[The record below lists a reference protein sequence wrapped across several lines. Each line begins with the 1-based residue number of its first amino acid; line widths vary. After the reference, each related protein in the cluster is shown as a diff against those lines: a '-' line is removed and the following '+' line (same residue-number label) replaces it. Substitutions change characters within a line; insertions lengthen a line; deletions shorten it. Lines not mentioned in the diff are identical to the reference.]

1 MINLT
6 NFFALAS
13 DETRL
18 RIMILLAQ
26 EELCVCELCGI
37 LKLSQPKVS
46 KHLGKLRDTKYVT
59 SRQEGKFVFY
69 SLNVSDKVIMDFI
82 NNIILN
88 LNNYPQLK
96 ADKERSSTKE
106 VFLDGCS
113 CICNFNDSEE

>member
-6 NFFALAS
+6 DFFTLAS

-46 KHLGKLRDTKYVT
+46 KHLGKLRDTKYVK

-69 SLNVSDKVIMDFI
+69 SLNVSDKIIMDFI
-82 NNIILN
+82 NNIILD

-96 ADKERSSTKE
+96 ADKERSSTKK

-113 CICNFNDSEE
+113 CICNFND